1 MIALLVRTLK
11 SRFKLAGRSINY
23 KGIKKILNV
32 VSLIVRPGKSK
43 ASVSE
48 LKCPKAITKSDNN
61 TTACNVCKVLGID
74 TVVLSLM
81 VHDGIASASV
91 PENLYVVVITGNR
104 GNNVCLTALTNV
116 VPVQLVERELLKIYL
131 DRHLG

>member
-1 MIALLVRTLK
+1 MALK
-11 SRFKLAGRSINY
+11 ARFKLARRNIND
-23 KGIKKILNV
+23 KRIKKILDV
-32 VSLIVRPGKSK
+32 MTLIIRPGKSK

-61 TTACNVCKVLGID
+61 TTACSICNILGID

-91 PENLYVVVITGNR
+91 PEYLDIAVITGNSCKD
-104 GNNVCLTALTNV
+104 VCLATLTNV
-116 VPVQLVERELLKIYL
+116 VPVQLVKGKLLKIYL
-131 DRHLG
+131 DRHLR